1 MKIRLLITG
10 GTFDKLYDPLK
21 GELTFKETHLP
32 QILKQIRTTVPV
44 ELEINQLKDSLDMG
58 EKCRQ
63 NILDACIKTGEN
75 HILITHGTD
84 TMEQTAQVLGSAKL
98 DKTIVLTGAMV
109 PYSVTGS
116 DSLFNLGFAFCAVQL
131 KKPGVYIAMNGR
143 IFEWNNVKKDRK
155 HGIFSKK
162 TGDENE

>member
-10 GTFDKLYDPLK
+10 GTFDKQYDPLK

-32 QILKQIRTTVPV
+32 RILEQARITIPV
-44 ELEINQLKDSLDMG
+44 NIEINQLKDSLDMG
-58 EKCRQ
+58 DTCRQ
-63 NILDACIKTGEN
+63 AILKACAETDEN

-84 TMEQTAQVLGSAKL
+84 TMEQTATVLGQANL
-98 DKTIVLTGAMV
+98 NKTIVLTGAMV

-143 IFEWNNVKKDRK
+143 IFEWNNVEKDR
-155 HGIFSKK
+155 SKGLFK
-162 TGDENE
+162 IKGNP